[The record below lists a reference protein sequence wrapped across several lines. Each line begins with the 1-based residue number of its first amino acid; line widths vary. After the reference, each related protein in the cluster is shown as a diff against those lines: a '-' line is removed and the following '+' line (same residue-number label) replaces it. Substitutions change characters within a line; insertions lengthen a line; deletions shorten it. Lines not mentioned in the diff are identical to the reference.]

1 MSKGSQL
8 DPPPGQAFNR
18 APLELGNNTSIDKM
32 NARYL
37 TTYQAL
43 PLDPNERKIRIL
55 HLLPGNDGDIQVE
68 LSILDL
74 DNASG
79 DYTCV
84 SYVWGDATIRRG
96 VWVDGEELAVTRNLF
111 DLLHQVRHPHEVT
124 TLWVDAV
131 CINQEDIK
139 ERSHQVA
146 LMDTVYSSCSSV
158 YIWLGHSPKC
168 VQENPFYIF
177 EHFANGKHY
186 HDLPGY
192 QLDSSGSWVFDGKDP
207 GFESMWTAFAAVA
220 ENTWWTRAWTVQE
233 VILPRRSTVPIG
245 SWKTTYETISLA
257 RIKRDDQLNGCCA
270 ESRAAQPS
278 AIRHKL
284 DHFLGEV
291 ARIDRIHYPRV
302 SEEDSEVAKILRSR
316 SAYPFPPLYQ
326 ISFPFAARN
335 CRDPRDK
342 VFSIL
347 GLTNGSNFS
356 DFRPD
361 YSASVEDCYKDFF
374 TRMIQWSGGDYRTL
388 LGTGFGP
395 SLSGMPSWVRDFS
408 RTYSPE
414 LTGQELRRLQVYD
427 LYDCSA
433 GQSNRLQVFHGSEL
447 RVQAVQQDVILTKGP
462 TMSDIFDTPLKV
474 QSVLQEWV
482 RMTKAMSARFAG
494 DEQEIHS
501 RICRTLCADLRND
514 MSLKGTFWRRTTAEE
529 IPSPTALQMLLDG
542 DFSGLDDGF
551 VPGVAMSTAGRALF
565 IAESGHI
572 GLCNPKSRPGDAI
585 NALIGANVPFVLRKV
600 HDGDD
605 GRTMCELIGDCFL
618 FGYMDGEI
626 MQAGNVVRDITL
638 V

>member
-220 ENTWWTRAWTVQE
+220 ENTWWTRA
-233 VILPRRSTVPIG
+233 
-245 SWKTTYETISLA
+245 Y
-257 RIKRDDQLNGCCA
+257 
-270 ESRAAQPS
+270 
-278 AIRHKL
+278 
-284 DHFLGEV
+284 
-291 ARIDRIHYPRV
+291 
-302 SEEDSEVAKILRSR
+302 
-316 SAYPFPPLYQ
+316 
-326 ISFPFAARN
+326 
-335 CRDPRDK
+335 
-342 VFSIL
+342 
-347 GLTNGSNFS
+347 
-356 DFRPD
+356 FRPD